1 MNYKKEGGM
10 VQAAL
15 KEKDIEE
22 FEKKQEWWWVAEKKR
37 SKRLDYLRKAIWKK
51 GAIGG
56 LYAPGVKVD
65 LERAI
70 LHTEKAKEL
79 EASPDPYVIKFAKMI
94 AHILDNKTIFI
105 TDHAQLV
112 GYTGGLPNTIAWDTS
127 WASIL
132 NEEVY
137 NDPTAIP
144 GPNDVNQKVIREIN
158 NYWIGKTDIDRMMPV
173 FDMEDLMKML
183 SGAIG
188 WGVPLARAGYSSKDY
203 EYIMTGKIAFQE
215 IIEILDQKMDE
226 ADNFV
231 HNPGATP
238 ETALMYDKLNN
249 WEAMKITLE
258 AGIRIA
264 NRYARLARI
273 IAENFESDSKR
284 KDELLKIA
292 RTCEQVPAHPPR
304 NLQESFQYD
313 IFIQMISRTEATEG
327 AWPARPDYY
336 HGPYYDKDVNIDK
349 TLTKEEALDLV
360 GEFLI
365 RAAEVGQFKPKFSRE
380 GLQGIDGTWVWTIGG
395 VDKNGKDACN
405 DLTIALM
412 QAARLVRVANP
423 TLAFRWHPNVKD
435 NVMREI
441 FECNRQGLGYP
452 NLRNDP
458 ILIANLM
465 HWYGHPIEES
475 RLWINQACL
484 SPCPPTKHGF
494 QPMRMA
500 NATANCAK
508 IIEYVFTSGFDHVVN
523 LQVGAET
530 PDVTTFTDFEQ
541 FFAAWILQMKTI
553 FSILVRVVNRA
564 RMLAPTLTPRPFLSA
579 ISERSIES
587 GLDTLDP
594 SIERGNAWITAFTWV
609 ENIDSLAAVKKL
621 VYDEKKYTLAEL
633 KEVLA
638 KNWEGHEAMRLDFVR
653 NAPKWG
659 NDDDY
664 VDDIMLRCLNEAAKF
679 SKELKCPSG
688 NNWPILPE
696 NVSGNIHYANIVG
709 ALPNGRRLGDAL
721 YDGGISPGP
730 GLDKNGPTA
739 VLKSCGKIDH
749 ITGGRAFLL
758 NQRLSPTQL
767 TGEKGYRLWLAY
779 IKTWADLGIDHI
791 QFNMVDDA
799 TLRAA
804 QKDPEKHQEVIV
816 RVAGYSAH
824 FVDISRKTQD
834 NIIQRTVQ
842 GLG

>member
-1 MNYKKEGGM
+1 MA
-10 VQAAL
+10 QAAL
-15 KEKDIEE
+15 KDTSVKE
-22 FEKKQEWWWVAEKKR
+22 FEKKQECWWAAEKKR

-65 LERAI
+65 LERAQ
-70 LHTEKAKEL
+70 LHTQKAKEM
-79 EASPDPYVIKFAKMI
+79 EMSPDAYVIKFAKMF

-112 GYTGGLPNTIAWDTS
+112 GYTGSLPHTMGWDPS
-127 WASIL
+127 AASIL
-132 NEEVY
+132 NEEAF

-144 GPNDVNQKVIREIN
+144 DPVDVNQKVIREIN
-158 NYWIGKTDIDRMMPV
+158 NYWIGKTDLDKMMPV

-183 SGAIG
+183 SGSIG
-188 WGVPLARAGYSSKDY
+188 WGVPLARGGYSSKDY
-203 EYIMTGKIAFQE
+203 EYIMTGKRAFAA
-215 IIEILDQKMDE
+215 IIDELDRKIDE
-226 ADNFV
+226 VDEEV
-231 HNPGATP
+231 HQPGANA
-238 ETALMYDKLNN
+238 EISKAYDKLNN
-249 WEAMKITLE
+249 WDAMKITLE

-264 NRYARLARI
+264 KRYARLARI
-273 IAENFESDSKR
+273 IAENFEEDPKR
-284 KDELLKIA
+284 KEELLKIA
-292 RTCEQVPAHPPR
+292 QTCERVPAHPPR

-313 IFIQMISRTEATEG
+313 IFIQMMSRTEAIEG
-327 AWPARPDYY
+327 AWPSRPDYY

-349 TLTKEEALDLV
+349 TLTREEALDLV
-360 GEFLI
+360 GEFII
-365 RAAEVGQFKPKFSRE
+365 RAAEVCQFKPKWTRE

-395 VDKNGKDACN
+395 VDRNGKDACN
-405 DLTIALM
+405 DLTVALM

-423 TLAFRWHPNVKD
+423 TLSFRWHPKVKD
-435 NVMREI
+435 EVMREI

-452 NLRNDP
+452 NMRNDP
-458 ILIANLM
+458 ILVANTM
-465 HWYGHPIEES
+465 HWYGHPIEEA
-475 RLWINQACL
+475 RLWANQACL
-484 SPCPPTKHGF
+484 SPCPTTKHGF

-508 IIEYVFTSGFDHVVN
+508 IIEYVFTSGFDPVVN
-523 LQVGAET
+523 MQVGAET
-530 PDVTTFTDFEQ
+530 PDVATFKNFEE
-541 FFAAWILQMKTI
+541 FFAAWTLQMQTI
-553 FSILVRVVNRA
+553 FSILVRAVNRA
-564 RMLAPTLTPRPFLSA
+564 RTLAPTMTPRPFLSGV
-579 ISERSIES
+579 SERSIES

-594 SIERGNAWITAFTWV
+594 SIERGNSWITAFTWV
-609 ENIDSLAAVKKL
+609 ENVDSLAAVKKL
-621 VYDEKKYTLAEL
+621 VFEDKKYTLAQL
-633 KEVLA
+633 KEALA
-638 KNWEGHEAMRLDFVR
+638 KNWEGLEEMRLDFVK

-664 VDDIMLRCLNEAAKF
+664 VDDIMLRCLDEAAKF
-679 SKELKCPSG
+679 SKVLKDPSG

-730 GLDKNGPTA
+730 GLDKKGPTA

-767 TGEKGYRLWLAY
+767 AGEKGYQLWSSY
-779 IKTWADLGIDHI
+779 IRTWADLGIDHI

-799 TLRAA
+799 TLRSA
-804 QKDPEKHQEVIV
+804 QKDPEKYQEVIV

-824 FVDISRKTQD
+824 FVDVSRKTQD

>member
-1 MNYKKEGGM
+1 MA
-10 VQAAL
+10 QAAI
-15 KEKDIEE
+15 KDTSVEA
-22 FEKKQEWWWVAEKKR
+22 FEKKQEWWWAAEKKR
-37 SKRLDYLRKAIWKK
+37 SGRLDYLRKAIWKK

-65 LERAI
+65 LERAK
-70 LHTEKAKEL
+70 LTTQKAKEL
-79 EASPDPYVIKFAKMI
+79 EASPDPYVIKFAKMF
-94 AHILDNKTIFI
+94 AHVLDNKSIFI
-105 TDHAQLV
+105 TDRAQLV
-112 GYTGGLPNTIAWDTS
+112 GYTGSLPHTMAWDPS
-127 WASIL
+127 CASIL
-132 NEEVY
+132 NEEAF

-144 GPNDVNQKVIREIN
+144 DPVEENQKVIRDIN
-158 NYWIGKTDIDRMMPV
+158 NYWIGKSDLDKMMPV

-183 SGAIG
+183 SGSIG
-188 WGVPLARAGYSSKDY
+188 WGVPLARGGYSNKDY
-203 EYIMTGKIAFQE
+203 EYIMTGKRAFEDVIKELDKKIDETDIA
-215 IIEILDQKMDE
+215 
-226 ADNFV
+226 V
-231 HNPGATP
+231 HQPGAD
-238 ETALMYDKLNN
+238 ASIANMYDKLNN

-264 NRYARLARI
+264 KRYARLARI
-273 IAENFESDSKR
+273 IAESLEDDPQR
-284 KDELLKIA
+284 KEELLKIA
-292 RTCEQVPAHPPR
+292 ETCERVPAKPPR
-304 NLQESFQYD
+304 TLQESFQYD
-313 IFIQMISRTEATEG
+313 IFIQMMSRTEAIEG

-336 HGPYYDKDVNIDK
+336 HGPYYDKDVNINK

-360 GEFLI
+360 GEFMI
-365 RAAEVGQFKPKFSRE
+365 RAAEVCQFKPKWSRE
-380 GLQGIDGTWVWTIGG
+380 GLQGIDGTWVWTMGG
-395 VDKNGKDACN
+395 VDAKGRDACN
-405 DLTIALM
+405 DLTIAFM

-423 TLAFRWHPNVKD
+423 TFAFRWHPKVSD
-435 NVMREI
+435 EVMREI
-441 FECNRQGLGYP
+441 FECIRQGLGYP
-452 NLRNDP
+452 AIRHDP
-458 ILIANLM
+458 VLIANSM
-465 HWYGHPIEES
+465 HWHGHPIEEA
-475 RLWINQACL
+475 RLWVHQACL
-484 SPCPPTKHGF
+484 SPCPTTKKGY

-508 IIEYVFTSGFDHVVN
+508 IIEYVFTSGFDPVVN
-523 LQVGAET
+523 MQVGAET
-530 PDVTTFTDFEQ
+530 PDVTTLDNFEE
-541 FFAAWILQMKTI
+541 FFAAWTEQMKTI
-553 FSILVRVVNRA
+553 FSILVRAVNRA

-587 GLDTLDP
+587 GLDTCEP
-594 SIERGNAWITAFTWV
+594 SIARGNAWVTAFTWV

-621 VYDEKKYTLAEL
+621 IYEEKKYTMGEL
-633 KEVLA
+633 KEALP
-638 KNWEGHEAMRLDFVR
+638 KNWEGYEEMRLDFVR

-664 VDDIMLRCLNEAAKF
+664 VDDIMLRCLDTVAKF

-730 GLDKNGPTA
+730 GLDKSGPTA

-767 TGEKGYRLWLAY
+767 AGEKGYQLWRAY
-779 IKTWADLGIDHI
+779 MRTWADLGIDHI
-791 QFNMVDDA
+791 QFNMVDDK
-799 TLRAA
+799 TLRTA
-804 QKDPEKHQEVIV
+804 QKDPEKYQEVIV

>member
-1 MNYKKEGGM
+1 MAK
-10 VQAAL
+10 AAIADRSV
-15 KEKDIEE
+15 KE
-22 FEKKQEWWWVAEKKR
+22 FEEKQEWWWAAEKKR
-37 SKRLDYLRKAIWKK
+37 SSRLDYLRKAIWKK

-65 LERAI
+65 LERAV
-70 LHTEKAKEL
+70 LQTQKAREL
-79 EASPDPYVIKFAKMI
+79 EFSPDPYVIKFAKML

-112 GYTGGLPNTIAWDTS
+112 GYTGSLPHTIAWDPST
-127 WASIL
+127 ASIL

-144 GPNDVNQKVIREIN
+144 DPAEKNQQVIRDVN
-158 NYWIGKTDIDRMMPV
+158 NYWIGKSDLDKMMPI
-173 FDMEDLMKML
+173 FDLEDLMKML
-183 SGAIG
+183 SGSIG
-188 WGVPLARAGYSSKDY
+188 WGVPLSRGGYSSKDY
-203 EYIMTGKIAFQE
+203 EYIMTGKRAFQA
-215 IIEILDQKMDE
+215 IIDELNQKIDE
-226 ADNFV
+226 ADEQT
-231 HNPGATP
+231 HAPGATP
-238 ETALMYDKLNN
+238 DTTQMYDKINN

-264 NRYARLARI
+264 KRYARLVRI
-273 IAENFESDSKR
+273 IAEHFEEDPDR
-284 KDELLKIA
+284 REELLKIA
-292 RTCEQVPAHPPR
+292 ESCEQVPAYPPR
-304 NLQESFQYD
+304 TLQESFQYD
-313 IFIQMISRTEATEG
+313 IFIQMMSRTEAIEG

-349 TLTKEEALDLV
+349 ILTKEKAIDLV

-365 RAAEVGQFKPKFSRE
+365 RAAEVCQFKPKWTRE

-395 VDKNGKDACN
+395 VDKEGRDACN

-423 TLAFRWHPNVKD
+423 TFGFRWHPRVKD
-435 NVMREI
+435 EVMREI
-441 FECNRQGLGYP
+441 FECLRQGLGYP
-452 NLRNDP
+452 NLRHDP
-458 ILIANLM
+458 VLIANSM
-465 HWYGHPIEES
+465 HWYGHPIEEA
-475 RLWINQACL
+475 RLWCNQACL

-508 IIEYVFTSGFDHVVN
+508 IIEYVMTGGYDPVVN
-523 LQVGAET
+523 MQVGAET
-530 PDVTTFTDFEQ
+530 GDVTRFKNFEE
-541 FFAAWILQMKTI
+541 FFEAWITQMKTI
-553 FSILVRVVNRA
+553 FSILVRAVNRA
-564 RMLAPTLTPRPFLSA
+564 RTLGPNLTPRPYLSA

-587 GLDTLDP
+587 GMDTLTP
-594 SIERGNAWITAFTWV
+594 SLERGNAWITAFTWV

-621 VYDEKKYTLAEL
+621 VFEDKKYTMAEL
-633 KEVLA
+633 KNALD
-638 KNWEGHEAMRLDFVR
+638 KNWEGHEQMRLDFVR

-664 VDDIMLRCLNEAAKF
+664 VDDIMIRCLKTAAKF

-730 GLDKNGPTA
+730 GLDKKGPTA
-739 VLKSCGKIDH
+739 VLKSCGKINH
-749 ITGGRAFLL
+749 ITDGRAFLL

-767 TGEKGYRLWLAY
+767 AGEKGYQLWRAY
-779 IKTWADLGIDHI
+779 MRTWADLELDHI
-791 QFNMVDDA
+791 QFNVVDDS

-804 QKDPEKHQEVIV
+804 QKDPEKYQEVIV